1 MLFGAKEV
9 TISFPPG
16 KAVGTIPCK
25 CSNERRETLLFPK
38 IKDYFGGYTPSGPVE
53 YIVVGLGNPGKEYE
67 NTRHNAGYLA
77 VDYISAKRGFR
88 VDKLKFKS
96 LCGDTMIAGKRV
108 LFLKPTTFMN
118 LSGEAVRDAMQFY
131 KIPIERVIILYD
143 DISLEPGHL
152 RIRRKGSDGDH
163 NGIKN
168 IIYLTGKDTFPRIKM
183 GVGAKPHPQYDLA
196 DWVLSKFSAEE
207 RKALEST
214 FGHANDAVELIVD
227 GKIDQAMNQFNS

>member
-9 TISFPPG
+9 TIPFPPG

-53 YIVVGLGNPGKEYE
+53 YIVAGLGNPGKEYE

-77 VDYISAKRGFR
+77 VYYISAKRGFR
-88 VDKLKFKS
+88 VDKLQ
-96 LCGDTMIAGKRV
+96 
-108 LFLKPTTFMN
+108 
-118 LSGEAVRDAMQFY
+118 SGEAVRDAMQFY

-152 RIRRKGSDGDH
+152 RIRRKGSDGGH

-168 IIYLTGKDTFPRIKM
+168 IIYLTGKDTVPRIKM

>member
-9 TISFPPG
+9 TIPFPPG

-53 YIVVGLGNPGKEYE
+53 YIVAGLGNPGKEYE

-96 LCGDTMIAGKRV
+96 LVRRHYDRPA
-108 LFLKPTTFMN
+108 
-118 LSGEAVRDAMQFY
+118 SG
-131 KIPIERVIILYD
+131 
-143 DISLEPGHL
+143 S
-152 RIRRKGSDGDH
+152 S
-163 NGIKN
+163 
-168 IIYLTGKDTFPRIKM
+168 
-183 GVGAKPHPQYDLA
+183 
-196 DWVLSKFSAEE
+196 S
-207 RKALEST
+207 
-214 FGHANDAVELIVD
+214 
-227 GKIDQAMNQFNS
+227 